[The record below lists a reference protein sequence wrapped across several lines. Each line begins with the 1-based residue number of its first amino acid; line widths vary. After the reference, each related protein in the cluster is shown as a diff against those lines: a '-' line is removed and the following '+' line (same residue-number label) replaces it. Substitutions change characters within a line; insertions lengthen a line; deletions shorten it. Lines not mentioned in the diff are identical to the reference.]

1 MHLTTK
7 NLVFFQIAVERKCTR
22 LDWHVLNWNKLA
34 LDFYDRIGAV
44 CLDGWR
50 LYRLTG
56 KRLLE
61 FADKKQEWGVL
72 KLSWCVHVRF
82 QAPSFLSRNS
92 RLNLRPSAYKTG
104 CASQKMRAGD
114 KTSTCPRSD
123 VNFIW
128 LKEAQF
134 GIRNMRKCA
143 KM

>member
-1 MHLTTK
+1 MYLTTK

-61 FADKKQEWGVL
+61 FADKKQE
-72 KLSWCVHVRF
+72 
-82 QAPSFLSRNS
+82 
-92 RLNLRPSAYKTG
+92 
-104 CASQKMRAGD
+104 
-114 KTSTCPRSD
+114 
-123 VNFIW
+123 
-128 LKEAQF
+128 
-134 GIRNMRKCA
+134 
-143 KM
+143 